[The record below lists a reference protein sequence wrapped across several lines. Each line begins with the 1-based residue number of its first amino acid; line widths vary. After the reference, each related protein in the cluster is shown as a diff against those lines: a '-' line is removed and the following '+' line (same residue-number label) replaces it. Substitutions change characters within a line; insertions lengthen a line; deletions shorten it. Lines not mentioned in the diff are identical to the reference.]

1 MTDTSSELNNELM
14 NDYFDQYKEFSYDKN
29 NTMDSKQNPTNIFL
43 DAYDYIE
50 WFKTKMKRQ
59 LIYHSRY
66 QKVMTKKQKKMDSI
80 PNSLQQFNK
89 IIIITEMIIANN
101 IIIKSYF
108 SKS

>member
-50 WFKTKMKRQ
+50 
-59 LIYHSRY
+59 
-66 QKVMTKKQKKMDSI
+66 
-80 PNSLQQFNK
+80 
-89 IIIITEMIIANN
+89 
-101 IIIKSYF
+101 
-108 SKS
+108 

>member
-59 LIYHSRY
+59 LIYHPRY

-101 IIIKSYF
+101 IIKSYF